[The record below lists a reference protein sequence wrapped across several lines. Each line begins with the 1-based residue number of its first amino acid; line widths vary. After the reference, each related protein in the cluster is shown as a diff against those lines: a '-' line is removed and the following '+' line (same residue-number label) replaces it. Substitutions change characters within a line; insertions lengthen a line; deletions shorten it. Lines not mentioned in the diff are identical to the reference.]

1 MSDDIVTVRGFR
13 PFISLWYDATD
24 QILTESDP
32 DKLNNDIRLFEIL
45 RNIMLTPEK
54 PIFVRSYKLND
65 FNRVPDIQKQLNYQN
80 KNIARLTWASTRQP
94 SMYGRRPNI
103 KVAPNIPSP
112 ISYCGIRNTKMFS
125 MSNRTVIRNNCIFKR
140 EGIFS
145 QPAKKTYTVIDNN
158 NFIANIEDVY
168 VLYNVSEKIM
178 SLVAK
183 NARNNINLDT
193 FQELTAKMY
202 AQLQEQQQKYSK

>member
-1 MSDDIVTVRGFR
+1 MH
-13 PFISLWYDATD
+13 
-24 QILTESDP
+24 
-32 DKLNNDIRLFEIL
+32 
-45 RNIMLTPEK
+45 
-54 PIFVRSYKLND
+54 
-65 FNRVPDIQKQLNYQN
+65 IQTRRYFQS
-80 KNIARLTWASTRQP
+80 AR
-94 SMYGRRPNI
+94 
-103 KVAPNIPSP
+103 
-112 ISYCGIRNTKMFS
+112 
-125 MSNRTVIRNNCIFKR
+125 
-140 EGIFS
+140 
-145 QPAKKTYTVIDNN
+145 KKTYTVIDNN